1 MKKLL
6 LIVVV
11 FMAALSASAQKMY
24 IGGGIG
30 LWRDSDIDK
39 MEFTISPDFG
49 VELSEQWAV
58 GGELHYAHKNWN
70 ISDTSLEVNSFA
82 IAPYARY
89 TYFHNKVVRLFLDMG
104 MGVSVTK
111 PEHSDSDTG
120 FEIGIKPGLAVKL
133 NDHFSLVTKVGFAG
147 YTNDFLGEKKEG
159 FGVLL
164 NGNNLSFGIEYT
176 F

>member
-1 MKKLL
+1 MKKLF

-11 FMAALSASAQKMY
+11 FMAALSASAQEMY

-30 LWRDSDIDK
+30 LWRDTDNDK
-39 MEFTISPDFG
+39 MEFSISPDFG
-49 VELSEQWAV
+49 YEMSEKWAV
-58 GGELHYAHKNWN
+58 GGELVYAHNTFN
-70 ISDTSLEVNSFA
+70 LIEGNAFA
-82 IAPYARY
+82 IAPYARF

-104 MGVSVTK
+104 LGLSVTK
-111 PEHSDSDTG
+111 PEHVDSTVG

-147 YTNDFLGEKKEG
+147 YTKDYLELNEEG
-159 FGVLL
+159 FGVKL
-164 NGNNLSFGIEYT
+164 NGNNISFGIEYS